1 MEGWGVVQAAFQF
14 PTGLLYGEV
23 LYSIESAALHAAA
36 SIGNLSHKKEHKIP
50 LRRLARSRGF
60 AKGLPDMH
68 KSWVLLWFHIWYY
81 IACSWFVK
89 PFPQAPSL
97 KLYFYFC
104 LLFGGF
110 SMWNKDEV
118 ALQVQECNAVSVIS
132 RMKSLHVSI
141 MSWSNKGVAGGEVES
156 FHQQM
161 RKVYLVVP
169 SR

>member
-14 PTGLLYGEV
+14 PTGLLWGEV

-89 PFPQAPSL
+89 PFPKFEAV
-97 KLYFYFC
+97 
-104 LLFGGF
+104 LLFLLTVWWIF
-110 SMWNKDEV
+110 HVIDEV
-118 ALQVQECNAVSVIS
+118 VLQVQECNAVSVIS